1 MTDRPDRPE
10 QDPSPI
16 DTLESTADRRSL
28 PLLHLLP
35 NLVTLLGLCAGLTS
49 IRYVLDGRYEI
60 AAGLIILAAILD
72 GMDGLVARRLNASS
86 HFGAEL
92 DSLSDFVCFGV
103 APGVFV
109 FHFALQG
116 LPGLGWLAV
125 LLYILCACLRLAR
138 FNVMRN
144 APPPPGR
151 AHFVGVP
158 APAGAMLALLPV
170 YLTLADW
177 VDTRHLA
184 APVALYIALVGLLMI
199 SRLPTLSLKGMR
211 VPRNRAVFLLLGV
224 AVFAGFAVV
233 RPWSLLVLADLA
245 YLAVIGHGAY
255 VHRRRLA

>member
-1 MTDRPDRPE
+1 MAERDDP
-10 QDPSPI
+10 DPSTI
-16 DTLESTADRRSL
+16 DTLEPKADRRSL

-49 IRYVLDGRYEI
+49 IRYVLEGRYEI
-60 AAGLIILAAILD
+60 AAGLIILAAVMD
-72 GMDGLVARRLNASS
+72 VMDGLLARRLNAAS

-109 FHFALQG
+109 FHFALHG
-116 LPGLGWLAV
+116 MPGIGWLAV

-138 FNVMRN
+138 FNVMRD

-151 AHFVGVP
+151 AHFIGVP

-170 YLTLADW
+170 YLTLSGWLDMR
-177 VDTRHLA
+177 DLA
-184 APVALYIALVGLLMI
+184 APVAVYIACVGLLMI
-199 SRLPTLSLKGMR
+199 SRLPTLAIKGLR
-211 VPRNRAVFLLLGV
+211 VPRNRAVFVLLGA
-224 AVFAGFAVV
+224 AVFVGFAVV
-233 RPWSLLVLADLA
+233 RPWALLVLADLA

-255 VHRRRLA
+255 VHRRRLT

>member
-1 MTDRPDRPE
+1 MAERPGTDPAPG
-10 QDPSPI
+10 DP
-16 DTLESTADRRSL
+16 LEMRADRRSL

-49 IRYVLDGRYEI
+49 IRYVLEDRYEI
-60 AAGLIILAAILD
+60 AAGLILLAALMD
-72 GMDGLVARRLNASS
+72 VMDGLLARRLNAAS

-109 FHFALQG
+109 FHFAMQD

-138 FNVMRN
+138 FNVMRD

-151 AHFVGVP
+151 AHFIGVP

-170 YLTLADW
+170 YLTLSGWLDM
-177 VDTRHLA
+177 RGMA
-184 APVALYIALVGLLMI
+184 ALVAIYVAFVGLLMI
-199 SRLPTLSLKGMR
+199 SRLPTISLKGLR
-211 VPRNRAVFLLLGV
+211 VPRNRAVFVLLGA
-224 AVFAGFAVV
+224 AVFVGFAVI
-233 RPWSLLVLADLA
+233 RPWALLVMADLA
-245 YLAVIGHGAY
+245 YLAVIAHGAY